1 MRGHKKFVR
10 NLVKSIIVNAIIAV
24 LVLDSMSLSVQAAV
38 ATEST
43 VTQEMCSSAYW
54 NSLNA
59 NQAGAVLMTA
69 GQINSFNS
77 SALKT
82 PACNMND
89 LTSMDG
95 TFDGAELKNQLVAT
109 IIQEM
114 PQKPIYVNSVATDTG
129 TYYTA
134 VSNMVQTTGW
144 DGTIGVKYALAV
156 SQTQI
161 KSIPTADYI
170 GYSEFDSD
178 DEVVLSSLKVNEPF
192 IVKQC
197 AVVNNQAFYW
207 GYSNNVSGWV
217 LGNDLAFSNG
227 KAQWLDMWQTSITGN
242 DFIVV
247 TDDYFTLC
255 ESHYA
260 PATSEVKLTM
270 GTTLKLV
277 PDWEVPRTIA
287 TRGTW
292 NNYVVY
298 LPTRDTNG
306 NLVKQMALIAQN
318 KDVHVGYLPMTSA
331 SIVDLAFKYLGDTY
345 GWGGM
350 LDSVDCSAMVRNVY
364 KCFGLEMPRNTNWQK
379 EVPGTCINVGEM
391 DVASK
396 AATISG
402 AIPGTALYM
411 PGHTMIYL
419 GTVNGTNYVIS
430 AMGSASDSTGYL
442 DVKPQNSVTITPIT
456 VRRKN
461 GTTWLDNING
471 LVMPWNIAE

>member
-1 MRGHKKFVR
+1 MRGYKEFRR
-10 NLVKSIIVNAIIAV
+10 NLVKSIIVNTMIAAV
-24 LVLDSMSLSVQAAV
+24 LVDSISLSAQAAV

-43 VTQEMCSSAYW
+43 VTQEMCSSSYW
-54 NSLNA
+54 NGLNGT
-59 NQAGAVLMTA
+59 QAGTVLMSV
-69 GQINSFNS
+69 GQINNFNS
-77 SALKT
+77 AALKT

-89 LTSMDG
+89 LTAMDG
-95 TFDGAELKNQLVAT
+95 TFDGTELKNQLAAT

-114 PQKPIYVNSVATDTG
+114 PQKPIYVNSVASDTAS
-129 TYYTA
+129 YYAA
-134 VSNMVQTTGW
+134 VSNTVKATGW
-144 DGTIGVKYALAV
+144 DGTVGVKYALAV

-178 DEVVLSSLKVNEPF
+178 DEIVLSSLKVNEPF

-217 LGNDLAFSNG
+217 SGNDLAFCNG
-227 KAQWLDMWQTSITGN
+227 KTEWLNMWQTTVGGN

-247 TDDYFTLC
+247 TDDYFTLS

-277 PDWEVPRTIA
+277 PDWEVPRSIA
-287 TRGTW
+287 TRGSW

-298 LPTRDTNG
+298 LPTRDANG
-306 NLVKQMALIAQN
+306 MMVKQMALIAQN
-318 KDVHVGYLPMTSA
+318 KDVSVGYLPMTS
-331 SIVDLAFKYLGDTY
+331 STIVDLAFKYLGDTY

-379 EVPGTCINVGEM
+379 EVPGTCVNIGEM
-391 DVASK
+391 DVTGKSV
-396 AATISG
+396 TIAG
-402 AIPGTALYM
+402 AVPGTALYM

-419 GTVNGTNYVIS
+419 GTVNGTSYVIS

-442 DVKPQNSVTITPIT
+442 EVKSQNSVTITPIT